1 MNFTRLLLL
10 MIFACSLSTLSAQD
24 DDDKPAIL
32 TFTAGWSYADLAL
45 GDDDLSADPRNGFF
59 AGVRKDIKLVPMLRL
74 NTGLLYTQ
82 QGGSFND
89 PDFDYE
95 SSYLD
100 IPVGL
105 KFKIGGFFAT
115 GGVSGNIK
123 LSDNMDEVFGDE
135 IEVKTFDL
143 AYSFGVGVK
152 VLMFSLDLRWNNSFG
167 DIIKDNPG
175 DDIRNS
181 YFLVGLGFSIHK

>member
-1 MNFTRLLLL
+1 MKCIKILLLSY
-10 MIFACSLSTLSAQD
+10 FALSISGLSAQ

-32 TFTAGWSYADLAL
+32 TFTAGWSYADLTL
-45 GDDDLSADPRNGFF
+45 GDDDLTADPRHGFF
-59 AGVRKDIKLVPMLRL
+59 AGVRKDIKLIPMLRL

-82 QGGSFND
+82 QGGHLKDENS
-89 PDFDYE
+89 DFEYK

-105 KFKIGGFFAT
+105 KFKVGWFFAT

-123 LSDNMDEVFGDE
+123 LSDNLGDFYSKGD
-135 IEVKTFDL
+135 IKGFDL
-143 AYSFGVGVK
+143 AYSLGLGAK
-152 VLMFSLDLRWNNSFG
+152 ILMFSLDLRWNNSFG
-167 DIIKDNPG
+167 DIVKDNPG